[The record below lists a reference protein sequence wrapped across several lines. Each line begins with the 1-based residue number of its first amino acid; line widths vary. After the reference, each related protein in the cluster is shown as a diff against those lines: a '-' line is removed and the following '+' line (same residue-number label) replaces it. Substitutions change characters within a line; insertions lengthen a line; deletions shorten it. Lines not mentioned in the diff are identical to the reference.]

1 MLDNFTETILSDNR
15 PIMIEEYKDT
25 ITRGA
30 TCTHI
35 FNLPFPF
42 AGYVQDLV
50 VIYKQGLEIV
60 LIKDFSDCEVEENAD
75 GSIVTIILSP
85 VDTLKFENNLL
96 TIQVQL
102 KIATLSNE
110 TFYSTPITLK
120 LEPTLDN

>member
-1 MLDNFTETILSDNR
+1 MLDNFTETTLSDNR
-15 PIMIEEYKDT
+15 PIIIEEYKDT

-42 AGYVQDLV
+42 ANYVQDLSI
-50 VIYKQGLEIV
+50 IYKQGLEIV
-60 LIKDFSDCEVEENAD
+60 LIKDFADCEVEETAD

-102 KIATLSNE
+102 KIATVSNE
-110 TFYSTPITLK
+110 TLYSTPITLK
-120 LEPTLDN
+120 LEPALDN

>member
-1 MLDNFTETILSDNR
+1 MLDNFTETTLSDNR
-15 PIMIEEYKDT
+15 PIIIEEYKDT

-42 AGYVQDLV
+42 ANYVQDLV

-60 LIKDFSDCEVEENAD
+60 LIKDFADCEVEENAD

-102 KIATLSNE
+102 KISTISNE
-110 TFYSTPITLK
+110 TLYSTPITLK